1 MASILPNGRVQF
13 IDQNGKPLVA
23 GSVTFYE
30 PGTTTKKD
38 TFQDSAMTEP
48 NTNPVVLDSRGQ
60 ATIWGSGTYRQMV
73 QDVFG
78 VTIWDQIVS
87 SSTSAD
93 DLAGTG
99 GAGMIGLPDGSTLA
113 SAFLLGL
120 NRVVDSIA
128 ALRALPHTF
137 YQRAFVT
144 GYYAPHDG
152 GGGNYQYDANDTSSL
167 DNGCTII
174 VAADGARWKLQYFG
188 FITLRQA
195 GAKMDYK
202 NGTVTTDD
210 SAALTR
216 ALNALSS
223 TGGEVR
229 VDANGVA
236 YIGSSQTIPA
246 GVTLRGPFDTPDSVS
261 TMQTNPITILSLGGA
276 IALNSGATITMSG
289 GSSVNGIL
297 TYRSGISIPSA
308 DSTAFAGTAFTVA
321 GPGVSIRNTLAVGFN
336 QLVISNGYE
345 RLKLDYFFGDGQNGI
360 EITDAKDIPRLSHV
374 HLWPF
379 ASYSPTGS
387 ASANYRTG
395 KGIYIHDG
403 VDGPLMFDCF
413 VYGYAVGFHFSNIS
427 TIRWTN
433 CFVDGDI
440 NQTGSIGLLLS
451 NFINGLLGTG
461 NAIWNRD
468 VSASV
473 QMASGQVVD
482 LVDMK
487 FDGAKT
493 ACIDLVGGAVDVT
506 ECLFNN
512 APTCLKVEN
521 LNVEAYFDHNQ
532 YSAIS
537 GDVVSC
543 VVAGTTNII
552 IGPNN
557 FDLNNTA
564 GGTINSANLGIPGL
578 TAANSISLNPNFHN
592 YFVLGAASIGA
603 ISSGW
608 KDRVVRLRFT
618 GSATVVS
625 STGSSTSIRLSGG
638 TNYTASNG
646 SMLSL
651 MHDGVQW
658 YEIARTN

>member
-1 MASILPNGRVQF
+1 MASILPNGKTQF
-13 IDQNGKPLVA
+13 IDQNGRPLV
-23 GSVTFYE
+23 GGKVFFYE
-30 PGTTTKKD
+30 PNTETFKD
-38 TFQDSAMTEP
+38 TYTDASLATP
-48 NTNPVVLDSRGQ
+48 NPNPVILDGKGQ
-60 ATIWGSGTYRQMV
+60 ATIWGNGSYRQV
-73 QDVFG
+73 VFDRLG
-78 VTIWDQIVS
+78 NAVWDQVVTS
-87 SSTSAD
+87 SVDPT
-93 DLAGTG
+93 DLASAA

-128 ALRALPHTF
+128 ALRALPHAF

-152 GGGNYQYDANDTSSL
+152 GGGNYQYDASDTSSL

-202 NGTVTTDD
+202 NGIVTTDD

-216 ALNALSS
+216 ALNALST

-261 TMQTNPITILSLGGA
+261 TMQTNPITILTLGGA
-276 IALNSGATITMSG
+276 IALKSTATISMSG
-289 GSSVNGIL
+289 GSSVNGVL
-297 TYRSGISIPSA
+297 MYRSGISIPSA

-379 ASYSPTGS
+379 ATYSPTGA

-395 KGIYIHDG
+395 NGIYIHDG
-403 VDGPLMFDCF
+403 VDGALLFDCF
-413 VYGYAVGFHFSNIS
+413 VYGYAVGFNFKNIS
-427 TIRWTN
+427 TVRWTN
-433 CFVDGDI
+433 CFADGVLA
-440 NQTGSIGLLLS
+440 QTGSIGLLLS

-468 VSASV
+468 VSVSV

-482 LVDMK
+482 LVDLK
-487 FDGAKT
+487 LDGANT
-493 ACIDLVGGAVDVT
+493 AGIDLIGGAVDVT

-512 APTCLKVEN
+512 MPTCLKVEN

-543 VVAGTTNII
+543 VTAGTTNII

-564 GGTINSANLGIPGL
+564 GGKINSANLSIPGL
-578 TAANSISLNPNFHN
+578 TAASSLSINSNFHN
-592 YFVLGAASIGA
+592 YFVLGSASIGS

-608 KDRVVRLRFT
+608 KDRIVRLRFT
-618 GSATVVS
+618 GVATVVS

-646 SMLSL
+646 SILSL

-658 YEIARTN
+658 YEIGRTA